1 MNKMYIVDGNSLL
14 FRAYYAT
21 AYNKD
26 QPLMQTSDGIYTNAV
41 FAFANMINRLLAT
54 LNQGDYFFV
63 GFDTGKKTF
72 RHQEDETYKANRSK
86 VPDELIS
93 QMPLARELLK
103 SLNIFT
109 FEKEGFEGDDVC
121 GTMAKRAKAKGID
134 VYIYTSDRDFLQL
147 VSPSI
152 TVNLIKKG
160 LSDIAKM
167 DINGVKDKFGFGPEY
182 IVDYKGLT
190 GDKSDNIPGIP
201 GIGDVTAS
209 KLINS
214 YGTLENII
222 LHAGEIKGKLGEN
235 ILLHQEIGLKSKH
248 LAIIYDDVPL
258 PFDVEDTLYQGY
270 SYEFVQKFANR
281 YELKQFLGRLPAK
294 FKISDALLEIEP
306 QIISS
311 FKDIPLDNKIGLA
324 LKKDHF
330 NYHLA
335 TLTKLAITIKE
346 DTYIINQEDLLKDSY
361 LKDILENPSIQKYG
375 FDLKGMIVLFKRYGI
390 NLQGVAFDIMLASYI
405 LDSSNQ
411 SDEENVFKLFG
422 VDIKNNNQ
430 DDLALFNDN
439 DNQELALIS
448 HHSLHLEGKIKSELD
463 KVASLKLFNEIEMPL
478 INVLA
483 KMEIEGVPL
492 SREKLLEIGSI
503 YQEKMLASQEKIYG
517 YANKE
522 FNIDS
527 PKQVGE
533 VLYHDLKIASINKK
547 ESTNIEA
554 LNAIKDHHPIVE
566 EIINYRKYA
575 KLCSTYIDGLINHLF
590 PDQKLH
596 SIYNQALTQTG
607 RLSSSEPNLQNISV
621 RDEESKL
628 IRQAFYYQ
636 DDYHFLSLD
645 YSQIELRI
653 VATLANSKSM
663 QDVFN
668 AHGDIHALT
677 AQKIFHKETINDEER
692 RKAKTVNF
700 GIIYGISEW
709 GLAEQIGV
717 PINEAKEII
726 KAFYQAF
733 PEINDY
739 FNQISLE
746 AHKQGYVT
754 TLYGRRRYLK
764 ELFDTSYQIREFA
777 KRAAVNAPIQGT
789 AADIIK
795 IAMIEVD
802 KYLTE
807 NNFETKLIMQIHD
820 ELIFKLA
827 IKEKDIVIDK
837 IKEIMENILNDKIK
851 LEVSIGEAKSWYEVK

>member
-1 MNKMYIVDGNSLL
+1 MNKMYIIDGNSLL

-21 AYNKD
+21 AYNKE
-26 QPLMQTSDGIYTNAV
+26 QPLMQTNDGIYTNAV
-41 FAFANMINRLLAT
+41 FAFANMINRLLSS
-54 LNQGDYFFV
+54 LNKGDYFFV

-72 RHQEDETYKANRSK
+72 RHQEDETYKANRTK

-121 GTMAKRAKAKGID
+121 GTMAKRAKEKGLE

-167 DINGVKDKFGFGPEY
+167 DTEGVINKYGFGPQY
-182 IVDYKGLT
+182 ITDYKGLT

-201 GIGDVTAS
+201 GIGEVTAS
-209 KLINS
+209 KLINT

-222 LHAGEIKGKLGEN
+222 LNANNIKGKLGEN
-235 ILLHQEIGLKSKH
+235 ILKHQDVGLKSKH
-248 LAIIYDDVPL
+248 LAIIYDNVPL
-258 PFDVEDTLYQGY
+258 PFDVDDTLYQGY

-294 FKISDALLEIEP
+294 FKISDSLLEIEP
-306 QIISS
+306 QIVTT
-311 FKDIPLDNKIGLA
+311 FKDVKLDNKIGLA
-324 LKKDHF
+324 IRKDNS
-330 NYHLA
+330 NYHRA
-335 TLTKLAITIKE
+335 KIINLAITIRE
-346 DTYIINQEDLLKDSY
+346 DTYIISRDDLIKDKY
-361 LKDILENPSIQKYG
+361 LKEILENPTILKYG
-375 FDLKGMIVLFKRYGI
+375 FDLKGMIVLLKRIGI
-390 NLQGVAFDIMLASYI
+390 DLKGLAFDIMLASYI
-405 LDSSNQ
+405 LDSSNY
-411 SDEENVFKLFG
+411 SDEENVFKFFG

-430 DDLALFNDN
+430 DNLDLFNEDDN
-439 DNQELALIS
+439 KELALIS
-448 HHSLHLEGKIKSELD
+448 YHSLHLEGKIKSELD
-463 KVASLKLFNEIEMPL
+463 KVASLKLYNDIEMPL

-492 SREKLLEIGSI
+492 NREKLLEIGKLYQDKMFACQQHI
-503 YQEKMLASQEKIYG
+503 YTLAK
-517 YANKE
+517 KE

-527 PKQVGE
+527 PKQVAE
-533 VLYHDLKIASINKK
+533 VLYHDLKIESFNKK

-554 LNAIKDHHPIVE
+554 LNAIKDLHPIVS
-566 EIINYRKYA
+566 EIINYRKYS

-590 PDQKLH
+590 DDKKLH

-607 RLSSSEPNLQNISV
+607 RLSSVEPNLQNISV
-621 RDEESKL
+621 RDIESKM
-628 IRQAFYYQ
+628 IRKAFYYENE
-636 DDYHFLSLD
+636 YHFLSLD

-663 QDVFN
+663 QEVFN
-668 AHGDIHALT
+668 NHGDIHALT
-677 AQKIFHKETINDEER
+677 AKKIFHKEDISEDER

-717 PINEAKEII
+717 PLSEAKEII
-726 KAFYQAF
+726 KSFYRAF
-733 PEINDY
+733 PEINEY
-739 FNQISLE
+739 FNNIYQE
-746 AHKQGYVT
+746 AYRLGYVT
-754 TLYGRRRYLK
+754 NLYGRRRYIK
-764 ELFDTSYQIREFA
+764 ELFDSSYQIREFA
-777 KRAAVNAPIQGT
+777 KRAAINAPIQGT

-802 KYLTE
+802 KYLSK
-807 NNFETKLIMQIHD
+807 NNFRTKLIMQIHD

-827 IKEKDIVIDK
+827 IEEKDVVVSK

-851 LEVSIGEAKSWYEVK
+851 LEVSLGEAKSWYEVK